1 MHSVKRNMLLTVV
14 MWLANRGAWVCNGS
28 LSGALVLGGGVGTES
43 VVERVGCVLDAMV
56 WHGNWL

>member
-1 MHSVKRNMLLTVV
+1 MLLTVV